1 MKLSRWVTY
10 LVIVAVLA
18 AVYLIAANLGLKLA
32 FVHASA
38 TAVWPPT
45 GIALAAFL
53 VFGYRV
59 WPGVLVGAFLANI
72 TTAGSAAT
80 SVGIAAGNT
89 LEGLVGAYLVNRFA
103 GGRNAFD
110 RPQDIFKFAL
120 LAAMLSTMVS
130 ATVGVTSLSLGGFA
144 DWADYG
150 AIWLTWWLGDVSG
163 ALLVAPFLLL
173 WAVNPRMHWH
183 RRQRVEAVLLFL
195 CLIVVG
201 QVVFGGWLPFTVKN
215 YPLDYLCIPILIW
228 TAFRFGQ
235 RETAT
240 AAFVLAVLAI
250 WGTLRGVGPFVGKT
264 QNESLLLLQAFLGVT
279 TLMALTFA
287 AMVEERRRTEASREA
302 MVRELQ
308 GALEDIKTLRG
319 LLPICAS
326 CKKIRNDLGYW
337 EHIEEYVQAHSQATF
352 THGLCQECVQQLYPQ
367 VWKAVKEK
375 MKDEKV

>member
-1 MKLSRWVTY
+1 V
-10 LVIVAVLA
+10 VAILA
-18 AVYLIAANLGLKLA
+18 AVYVIAGKLGLMLA

-72 TTAGSAAT
+72 TTAGTAAT
-80 SVGIAAGNT
+80 SLGIAAGNT

-130 ATVGVTSLSLGGFA
+130 ATVGVTSLSLGGVA
-144 DWADYG
+144 DWDNYR
-150 AIWLTWWLGDVSG
+150 AIWLTWWLGDASG

-173 WAVNPRMHWH
+173 WAANPRVHWH
-183 RRQRVEAVLLFL
+183 RRQGVEAVLLFL

-201 QVVFGGWLPFTVKN
+201 QVIFGGWFPLSVKN

-228 TAFRFGQ
+228 AAFRFGQ

-240 AAFVLAVLAI
+240 TAFVIAMLAI
-250 WGTLRGVGPFVGKT
+250 WGTLRGFGPFVGET

-279 TLMALTFA
+279 TLMALAFA
-287 AMVEERRRTEASREA
+287 AMVEERRRTEANREA
-302 MVRELQ
+302 LVRELQ

-326 CKKIRNDLGYW
+326 CKKIRNDRGYW

-367 VWKAVKEK
+367 VWKTVQERTKGETGSA
-375 MKDEKV
+375 